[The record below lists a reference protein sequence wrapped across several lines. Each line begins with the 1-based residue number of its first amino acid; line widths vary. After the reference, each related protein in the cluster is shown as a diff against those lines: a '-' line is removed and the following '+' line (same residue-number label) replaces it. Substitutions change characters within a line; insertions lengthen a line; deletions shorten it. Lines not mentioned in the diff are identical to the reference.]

1 MKAGLVSLLTVSAVA
16 SGAILLTPEGG
27 GRRVMK
33 LLASAMVFLSFLSL
47 LGKIT
52 LDWPPEE
59 YKDYESEARKGII
72 EGKTELEN
80 EILENLRTVCEK
92 KALEKAESLGL
103 QSKVSVTVAVHSEKG
118 YIAEAVTVHYL
129 KRPEEDAAAAFK
141 RWISEELGVP
151 LKRQTHIFD
160 P

>member
-1 MKAGLVSLLTVSAVA
+1 MKAGLVSLLTVFAVA

-33 LLASAMVFLSFLSL
+33 LLASAMIFLSFLSL
-47 LGKIT
+47 LGKVT
-52 LDWPPEE
+52 LDFPPEE
-59 YKDYESEARKGII
+59 YRDYESEARKAMI

-80 EILENLRTVCEK
+80 EILENLRTACEK

-103 QSKVSVTVAVHSEKG
+103 QTEVIVTVAIHNENG

-129 KRPEEDAAAAFK
+129 KNPEDDAVAAFK
-141 RWISEELGVP
+141 RWLSEEMGVP
-151 LKRQTHIFD
+151 LQKQTHIFD